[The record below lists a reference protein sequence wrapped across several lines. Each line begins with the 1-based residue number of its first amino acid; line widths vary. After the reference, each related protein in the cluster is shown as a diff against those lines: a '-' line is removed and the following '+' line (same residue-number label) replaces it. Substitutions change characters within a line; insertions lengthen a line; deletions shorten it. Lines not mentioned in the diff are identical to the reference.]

1 MKNELSI
8 DVSVNITVDEKT
20 ALKCL
25 RIVEM
30 YLEENKGKKII
41 YEICKDGSTRLT
53 IVEVDE
59 KNGSV

>member
-8 DVSVNITVDEKT
+8 DISVNICVDAKT

-30 YLEENKGKKII
+30 YLEENKGKKIVS
-41 YEICKDGSTRLT
+41 EICKDGSTRLR
-53 IVEVDE
+53 IVEVD
-59 KNGSV
+59 KQNGPV

>member
-8 DVSVNITVDEKT
+8 DISVNIGVDAKT

-30 YLEENKGKKII
+30 YLEENKDKKIVS
-41 YEICKDGSTRLT
+41 EMCEDGSTRLM
-53 IVEVDE
+53 IVEVG
-59 KNGSV
+59 KQNGPV

>member
-8 DVSVNITVDEKT
+8 DISVNIGVDTKT

-30 YLEENKGKKII
+30 YLEENKDKKIMS
-41 YEICKDGSTRLT
+41 ELCEDGSTRLM
-53 IVEVDE
+53 IVEVG
-59 KNGSV
+59 KQNGPV

>member
-25 RIVEM
+25 RIVEL
-30 YLEENKGKKII
+30 YLDGHEGKKIVS
-41 YEICKDGSTRLT
+41 EVFEDGRTRLR
-53 IVEVDE
+53 IIEG
-59 KNGSV
+59 N